1 MGSRSRVD
9 DKNLQSMEG
18 FGAYEER
25 NHKLAASTEDVS
37 VPQNLTILVSTS
49 NILMRTYYNIEHLSR
64 KNFLL

>member
-49 NILMRTYYNIEHLSR
+49 KT
-64 KNFLL
+64 